1 MHVKLNSLKDE
12 FCKLPDITK
21 KAVLEVSHS
30 KLHKG
35 SLFICSENLR
45 FAF

>member
-1 MHVKLNSLKDE
+1 MYVKLNSLKVE

-21 KAVLEVSHS
+21 KAVLEVIHS

-35 SLFICSENLR
+35 SLFICPENLR
-45 FAF
+45 FGF